1 MTGEEYTVPAVVSAA
16 RLLSLLADAPRD
28 GITQA
33 ELARAAELSR
43 SSAHNLLGTLHQ
55 LGYAYRD
62 PESRRYRLGQE
73 LVGLGRAAASHHTL
87 LDALEGEARSM
98 ALEFG
103 IEHAV
108 ARRISVD
115 AVQIVYSAPPPTGLH
130 ISAMVGTRLDWFTG
144 AVGRCLLAALS
155 PEEAERVVRSAD
167 LIQSTPSSLTD
178 PDEML
183 SRVADVRRT
192 GYAYAAREVWDIH
205 AAVAPVFS
213 ADGSL
218 DFMIMAFGFPSQM
231 PASQL
236 PTEGKRL
243 RAAADQ
249 IATECGGRAFT
260 PA

>member
-28 GITQA
+28 GVTQA

-62 PESRRYRLGQE
+62 PETRRYTLGQE

-87 LDALEGEARSM
+87 LDALEGEARGM

-103 IEHAV
+103 IEHSV
-108 ARRISVD
+108 ARRVSLD

-155 PEEAERVVRSAD
+155 PEEAEKVVRSAD
-167 LIQSTPSSLTD
+167 LVQSTPSSLTD
-178 PDEML
+178 PEEIL
-183 SRVADVRRT
+183 ARVADVRRT
-192 GYAYAAREVWDIH
+192 GYSYAAAEVWDIH

-213 ADGSL
+213 GDGSL
-218 DFMIMAFGFPSQM
+218 DFMLMAFAFPSQM
-231 PASQL
+231 PVSQL
-236 PTEGKRL
+236 PAVGERL
-243 RAAADQ
+243 RSAADR
-249 IATECGGRAFT
+249 IALDCGGRAFV